1 MLQTENA
8 LQRSVTGEYIPLHPF
23 FSYTRQHHR
32 VLLYIYSYITGYFFI
47 FIHNT
52 NQTAL
57 SPGNICWLPASHRL
71 IHHNRLQKQL
81 CNYQNAS
88 FPLVSRKSSLLY
100 RVRVRKHRFATIT
113 RHTGTAQPPQ
123 SPRLSPDGHIPDYFL
138 RFSPVVMPVK
148 VVRCF
153 HHQRR
158 LRLTTSGGTFS

>member
-1 MLQTENA
+1 SGTCRLP
-8 LQRSVTGEYIPLHPF
+8 TG
-23 FSYTRQHHR
+23 
-32 VLLYIYSYITGYFFI
+32 
-47 FIHNT
+47 
-52 NQTAL
+52 
-57 SPGNICWLPASHRL
+57 HRL
-71 IHHNRLQKQL
+71 MHHNRLQKQL

-138 RFSPVVMPVK
+138 RFSPVVMPGK